1 MNLQQ
6 LAQEP
11 MEGRRNI
18 EISWG
23 WLRATVKLFHKKE
36 LQTGHAI
43 FDRTWKIW
51 KDFGTNYTQS
61 VCKYLKYNKVTTIA
75 LMVLSKLHHIRQVKF
90 PCFSGIFLLVNS

>member
-11 MEGRRNI
+11 MECRRNI

-23 WLRATVKLFHKKE
+23 WLRATVKLFHRKE

-43 FDRTWKIW
+43 FDRTWKFW
-51 KDFGTNYTQS
+51 KILEPIVHNLFACT
-61 VCKYLKYNKVTTIA
+61 
-75 LMVLSKLHHIRQVKF
+75 
-90 PCFSGIFLLVNS
+90 